1 MKVAVAIDS
10 MKGSLSSP
18 EAGEAAALGI
28 RRVFPDAQVSVHSIA
43 DGGEGTCEAILA
55 RRGGRRKSLSVC
67 GPMGSPVTAS
77 YGILPDG
84 RTAVLEMA
92 AAAGLP
98 LVPPD
103 GRDPLRA
110 TTFGVGE
117 LIRDAIGEGC
127 RRFIVGIGG
136 SATNDGGLGML
147 QALGFRCVDVSGT
160 EVPQGA
166 IGLRDLVRIDAS
178 TAIPELSDCS
188 FTVACDVS
196 NPLCGET
203 GCSAVFAPQKGAT
216 PRVVADMD
224 RWLSAYADIAK
235 GLDPSID
242 PRTPGAGAAGGLGFA
257 FLAFLHATLRSGV
270 RIVLEESGLEAD
282 VADADIVVTGEGR
295 LDAQTALGKVPC
307 GVAAL
312 ARKHGKPVIAFAGC
326 VDGDAA
332 VCEACGFSACFP
344 ILRDVSSRAEAM
356 EPERARANLSAAVE
370 QAFRLIR
377 TFR

>member
-117 LIRDAIGEGC
+117 MIRDAIGEGG

-166 IGLRDLVRIDAS
+166 IGLRNLVRIDAS

-216 PRVVADMD
+216 PRMVADMD
-224 RWLSAYADIAK
+224 RWLSAYAALVQ

-295 LDAQTALGKVPC
+295 LDAQTSLGKVPC

-332 VCEACGFSACFP
+332 VCEACGFNACFP

-356 EPERARANLSAAVE
+356 RPERARANLSAAVE